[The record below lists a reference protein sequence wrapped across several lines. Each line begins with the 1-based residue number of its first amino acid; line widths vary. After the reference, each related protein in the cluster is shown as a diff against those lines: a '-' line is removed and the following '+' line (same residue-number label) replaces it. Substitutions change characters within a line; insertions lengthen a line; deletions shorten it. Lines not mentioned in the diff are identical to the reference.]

1 MTIDKIKKRSFQ
13 SKYDWKSFL
22 IVLIIFPVYWGNVTL
37 EKCPQ
42 FLQQKLLKQQNNKQL
57 DRNSFYVLFE

>member
-13 SKYDWKSFL
+13 GKYDWKSFL
-22 IVLIIFPVYWGNVTL
+22 IVLIIFPVYWGDVTL
-37 EKCPQ
+37 EKFPQ
-42 FLQQKLLKQQNNKQL
+42 FLQQKLLRQQNNKQL